1 VKLKGSGRTMAHIEA
16 HNLTVRYPVLTAS
29 TRSLKNRVLARTT
42 GGRIS
47 KGSAGTVEVEAV
59 SDLSF
64 RFERGERIALI
75 GHNGSGKTTLLR
87 VLGGIYHPSGGH
99 IELSGKIAALFETA
113 FGMDPD
119 STGYENITLRALF
132 LGISRAAILAR
143 TDEIADFTGLGDFL
157 DMPLRT
163 YSAGMAA
170 RLAFAISTS
179 VQADILLIDEG
190 ISAGDAAF
198 ADQATERLES
208 FIERAPI
215 VVFASHDED
224 TTRQFCTRGL
234 VLQQGRLVFDGDL
247 NHCYEH
253 YARITGAHVG

>member
-1 VKLKGSGRTMAHIEA
+1 LELNVAHIEA
-16 HNLTVRYPVLTAS
+16 HNLSVRYPVLNPSA
-29 TRSLKNRVLARTT
+29 RSLKNRVLSRTT

-47 KGSAGTVEVEAV
+47 KGSAGLVEVEAV

-87 VLGGIYHPSGGH
+87 VLGGIYHPSGGR
-99 IELSGKIAALFETA
+99 IDISGKVAALFDTA
-113 FGMDPD
+113 FGMDAD
-119 STGYENITLRALF
+119 STGYENIVLRALF
-132 LGISRAAILAR
+132 LGISQSDILAR
-143 TDEIADFTGLGDFL
+143 TDEIAEFTGLGDFL
-157 DMPLRT
+157 GMPLRT

-179 VQADILLIDEG
+179 VEVDIILVDEG

-198 ADQATERLES
+198 ADNATKRLES

-215 VVFASHDED
+215 VVVASHDED
-224 TTRQFCTRGL
+224 TVRRFCTRGL
-234 VLQQGRLVFDGDL
+234 LLQKGRLMFDGDL
-247 NHCYEH
+247 DSCFDH
-253 YARITGAHVG
+253 YARIKGAAVG